1 MLEFIDFMHLVLK
14 LYNAEVQCTGT
25 ENVGF
30 SAFLLN
36 F

>member
-14 LYNAEVQCTGT
+14 LYNAEVQCT